1 MTFWGDFLLLS
12 LLLRGVEVLGQYS
25 DVDILDVKTNSHEA
39 LYGCAYLCIKGGRA
53 DGHEFAAAALKNG
66 AVTIICEHDL
76 NLPSQVIVE
85 DARLSYAIICKNL
98 LDGACDKLSLVATTG
113 TNGKTSVTM
122 IIYEILR
129 TAKVRT
135 GIISTIMAQ
144 FEGDETLLDNTTPD
158 SHVLHKLFNKMQTQ
172 GCETVCM
179 EASSHALDQN
189 RLAGCSFDTV
199 VFTNLT
205 QDHLDYHNGMEDYFK
220 AKQKLFSMGKFAVIN
235 LDDPYGK
242 KIISSLYIPYFTY
255 SIDDSLADFFASDI
269 ICTSEGVSFILC
281 HNELQAKVNFLIPG
295 IYSVQNALAAIA
307 VTFHM
312 GVSLKVIIKALEQ
325 MHGIKGRSEVLSLGK
340 DISVICDFA
349 HTPDGLINILKST
362 RQYAKGRI
370 VLVFGCGGD
379 RDKSKRAQM
388 GKVSAEYADFTV
400 VTSDNPRTEKPAS
413 IINDILRGITPG
425 ANYIAIENRSDAIR
439 YAILTAKKGDTI
451 ILAGKGHELY
461 QVLGDKK
468 LYYDE
473 RKVVKR
479 CIEKRLFTS
488 RQK

>member
-1 MTFWGDFLLLS
+1 MLLS
-12 LLLRGVEVLGQYS
+12 LLLRGVEVFGTYT
-25 DVDILDVKTNSHEA
+25 DVDVLDVKTDSHDTLE
-39 LYGCAYLCIKGGRA
+39 GCAYLCIKGGKA
-53 DGHEFAAAALKNG
+53 DGHEFAAAALGNG
-66 AVTIICEHDL
+66 AVVIICEHDL
-76 NLPSQVIVE
+76 NFPSQVVVA

-98 LDGACDKLSLVATTG
+98 FDSACDKLSLIATTG

-122 IIYEILR
+122 IIYEILHIS
-129 TAKVRT
+129 KVRT
-135 GIISTIMAQ
+135 GIISTIMAE

-158 SHVLHKLFNKMQTQ
+158 SHVLHELFNKMQSQ

-189 RLAGCSFDTV
+189 RLAGCLFDTV

-205 QDHLDYHNGMEDYFK
+205 QDHLDYHNSMEDYFN

-235 LDDPYGK
+235 LDDQYGK
-242 KIISSLYIPYFTY
+242 RLISDLSIPYFTY
-255 SIDDSLADFFASDI
+255 SIDDSSADFYALNI
-269 ICTSEGVSFILC
+269 ICTSEGVSFTLC

-295 IYSVQNALAAIA
+295 IYSVQNALAGIA
-307 VTFHM
+307 VATHM

-325 MHGIKGRSEVLSLGK
+325 MHGIRGRSEVLSLGK

-349 HTPDGLINILKST
+349 HTPDGLTNILKST
-362 RQYAKGRI
+362 RQYANGRI

-379 RDKSKRAQM
+379 RDKAKRALM
-388 GKVSAEYADFTV
+388 GEVSAEYADFTV
-400 VTSDNPRTEKPAS
+400 VTSDNPRTEKPTS
-413 IINDILRGITPG
+413 IINDIIRGIPPG
-425 ANYIAIENRSDAIR
+425 TNYIAIENRSDAIR

-473 RKVVKR
+473 RKVVKGS
-479 CIEKRLFTS
+479 IEKRLFAGQ
-488 RQK
+488 QK